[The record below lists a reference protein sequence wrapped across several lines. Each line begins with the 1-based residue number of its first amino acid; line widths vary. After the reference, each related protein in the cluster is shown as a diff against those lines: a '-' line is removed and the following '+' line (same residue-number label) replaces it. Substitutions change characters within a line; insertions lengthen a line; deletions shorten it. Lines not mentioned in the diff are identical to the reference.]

1 MIVIDENKMTNGILM
16 LIAERYGYKY
26 VDSSSDAMKETIDK
40 FVEEHYIDLDTV
52 INAIKDLNGLIKEP
66 FENMN

>member
-16 LIAERYGYKY
+16 LITERYGYKY
-26 VDSSSDAMKETIDK
+26 VDDSFDIMKETIDK

-52 INAIKDLNGLIKEP
+52 INAINDLNGLIKEP
-66 FENMN
+66 FEKMN